1 MDKLTEAVKAVEAA
15 QLVANAAAEAAHKA
29 QVALEDAIKVAKTAH
44 DDFIAWVS
52 KVVPGVGQQKR
63 VL

>member
-15 QLVANAAAEAAHKA
+15 QLVANAAQEAAHAA
-29 QVALEDAIKVAKTAH
+29 QVALEDAIKVAKVAH